1 MEITSTEI
9 TNYLAANPLTGTN
22 AEKFKQ
28 IHFQFYLA
36 HYMYLDFF
44 EAWSN
49 WRRTG
54 YPDIL
59 TPINYITN
67 STGGAAIRRL
77 LYSYDEKA
85 LNTANYEEA
94 VARQGPDTFTTRVW
108 WDKP

>member
-1 MEITSTEI
+1 MLSGQIWNPPGYFPIASLLQWRLQQPKLLI
-9 TNYLAANPLTGTN
+9 ILAANALTGTN

-28 IHFQFYLA
+28 IHTQFYLA

-59 TPINYITN
+59 TPINYVTEFNRWCYNQTSFIFL
-67 STGGAAIRRL
+67 R
-77 LYSYDEKA
+77 
-85 LNTANYEEA
+85 
-94 VARQGPDTFTTRVW
+94 
-108 WDKP
+108 